1 MATVSSLVSLVYRE
15 LREDQSSP
23 SWQSRMWSVDEV
35 KDAIREALD
44 NALMKTQSIIT
55 AEKITIDASNP
66 TISISM
72 RDKLKI
78 ISAKVGSKMLKIR
91 DILLMNYEES
101 GWDTSGETGEPQY
114 MIISEAQNST
124 LGTGKY
130 NGNIF
135 VSFYPVPASAEEL
148 IIYYIPR
155 LEFEEGGSEVDF
167 NFSQT
172 FIRAVVS
179 YAVYVLLQKVVS
191 AEGFQEAQM
200 YLQLFEML
208 LGNETYISKF
218 NLPVKA
224 VSQSED
230 KA

>member
-172 FIRAVVS
+172 FIRAIVS